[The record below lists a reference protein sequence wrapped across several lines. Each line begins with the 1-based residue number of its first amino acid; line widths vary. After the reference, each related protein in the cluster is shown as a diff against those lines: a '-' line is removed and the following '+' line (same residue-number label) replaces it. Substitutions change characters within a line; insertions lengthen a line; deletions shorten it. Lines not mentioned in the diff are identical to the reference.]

1 MLFALGMI
9 VGAVI
14 GVIAAGLVCAAG
26 KDSISGWGNSCN
38 GDCNQGRDCNCVNK
52 KEQ

>member
-9 VGAVI
+9 VGAI
-14 GVIAAGLVCAAG
+14 LGILAAGLMQAAG
-26 KDSISGWGNSCN
+26 RDSISGWGSSCN